1 MLMRNPNYPLDDFEV
16 ESDLVVPRRELSVK
30 LVATDSVE
38 SSAEGSIEDASDRNQ
53 LGGQLILCLL
63 LAAAIALRSWF
74 TS

>member
-16 ESDLVVPRRELSVK
+16 DSDFAAPRRDLTVK
-30 LVATDSVE
+30 LVVTDSAE
-38 SSAEGSIEDASDRNQ
+38 SSVERSNEDASDRNQ